1 MSDALDSQFR
11 DTDRRVRN
19 IDLQVSGLDSRLDD
33 LEGEHERLK
42 SRFGYTEDLDHEL
55 RSLRDDIS
63 GLETTTE
70 EVDGRVDELDDR
82 VETAERAVKRL
93 TQHVRLLEGQIMA
106 VGNVPPADLDTF
118 TKDQRA
124 LAATMESGWDAAD
137 VLLTSTLRTY
147 HQNRVQRFH
156 DARAR
161 HQATREEAVALV
173 GTLLGTPHNTQ
184 PHAKAATKLRSVIA
198 RETTERQGF
207 ARQASE
213 ARKATEALA
222 ADRAATAD
230 KQPTIAAGQ
239 RAEHQLTLAL
249 RSKLADAVSNR
260 LLLPAWFATVLGPAP
275 PARETERWL
284 ECATRVLL
292 YRLTYRVD
300 DQVLALGPRPDPA
313 DEHRH
318 QWWEELRTEL
328 RRW

>member
-11 DTDRRVRN
+11 DTDRRVS
-19 IDLQVSGLDSRLDD
+19 DLDSRLDD

-55 RSLRDDIS
+55 RSLREDIS

-70 EVDGRVDELDDR
+70 KADGRADELDDR
-82 VETAERAVKRL
+82 VEAAERTVKRL

-106 VGNVPPADLDTF
+106 VGNVPPADLDTY

-124 LAATMESGWDAAD
+124 LAATMEYGWDAAD
-137 VLLTSTLRTY
+137 ALLTSTRRTY

-156 DARAR
+156 DAQAR
-161 HQATREEAVALV
+161 HQATREEVLALV
-173 GTLLGTPHNTQ
+173 GTLLSTPYNTQ
-184 PHAKAATKLRSVIA
+184 PHAKTATKLRSVIA
-198 RETTERQGF
+198 REATEHRGL

-213 ARKATEALA
+213 ARTSTAALA

-230 KQPTIAAGQ
+230 KQPAIAAGQ
-239 RAEHQLTLAL
+239 RAEQRLTLAL

-275 PARETERWL
+275 PARDTERWL

-292 YRLTYRVD
+292 YRLTYHVD
-300 DQVLALGPRPDPA
+300 DKVLALGPCPNPE
-313 DEHRH
+313 DEHQY
-318 QWWEELRTEL
+318 QWWEKLTTEL
-328 RRW
+328 RPW

>member
-55 RSLRDDIS
+55 RSIRDDIS

-70 EVDGRVDELDDR
+70 EVDSRVDELDDR
-82 VETAERAVKRL
+82 VEAAERTVKRL

-106 VGNVPPADLDTF
+106 AGNVPPADLDTF

-124 LAATMESGWDAAD
+124 LAATMESGWEAAD
-137 VLLTSTLRTY
+137 ALLTSTFRT
-147 HQNRVQRFH
+147 HHHTRVQRFR
-156 DARAR
+156 DAQAR

-173 GTLLGTPHNTQ
+173 GTLLSTPYNTQ

-198 RETTERQGF
+198 REATEHQGL

-213 ARKATEALA
+213 ARMPTAALA

-230 KQPTIAAGQ
+230 KRPAIAAGR
-239 RAEHQLTLAL
+239 RAEQRLTMAL

-275 PARETERWL
+275 PARDTERWL

-292 YRLTYRVD
+292 YRLTYHVD
-300 DQVLALGPRPDPA
+300 DQVLALGPCPDPE
-313 DEHRH
+313 DEHQH
-318 QWWEELRTEL
+318 QWWEELTTEL
-328 RRW
+328 RPW

>member
-82 VETAERAVKRL
+82 VKTAERTVKRL

-137 VLLTSTLRTY
+137 ALLTSTLRT
-147 HQNRVQRFH
+147 HHHNRVQRFH
-156 DARAR
+156 DAQAR

-173 GTLLGTPHNTQ
+173 GTLLSTPTT
-184 PHAKAATKLRSVIA
+184 PSPMPRPPPSCAPSSRARRPSTRALPGRLPRHARPPRHSPRTGRPP
-198 RETTERQGF
+198 
-207 ARQASE
+207 
-213 ARKATEALA
+213 
-222 ADRAATAD
+222 
-230 KQPTIAAGQ
+230 PTNS
-239 RAEHQLTLAL
+239 RP
-249 RSKLADAVSNR
+249 S
-260 LLLPAWFATVLGPAP
+260 P
-275 PARETERWL
+275 PASARSN
-284 ECATRVLL
+284 
-292 YRLTYRVD
+292 
-300 DQVLALGPRPDPA
+300 G
-313 DEHRH
+313 
-318 QWWEELRTEL
+318 
-328 RRW
+328 